1 MSDISS
7 PGPTTVPASKH
18 FVYREGEL
26 HAEGVS
32 LRRIADQI
40 GTPSFVYSGRSIDES
55 YREIDAA
62 LGDAPHLVAYAMK
75 ANGNLSILS
84 RLGKLGSGIDIV
96 SGGELA
102 RALHAGVRADRI
114 VFSGVGKTTDEIR
127 AALQAGVRSLHAES
141 AAEINAI
148 ETVAKELS
156 LRAPVS
162 LRVNPNVD
170 AKTHPYI
177 STGLHTTKFGM
188 PFDTARALLPRLLV
202 SPHLRLEGLACH
214 IGSLVLDPTP
224 IGDAVA
230 LVAEFAVEC
239 TKAGASL
246 RSIDAGGGWPI
257 LYGHESQPAA
267 PFSAFGAAVLDGIKR
282 GGADKLDLEVMV
294 EPGRSIVGDAGVLL
308 TRVLYIKEQSGK
320 RFAIVDAAMTELIRP
335 ALYKAHHAVVPVA
348 EPAANTT
355 LINTDVVGPV
365 CESSD
370 FLALD
375 RALPDLREGDLL
387 AIRGAGAYGA
397 VMSSEYNARPRAA
410 EVMVEGSGYRVVRRR
425 GKVEDLWRDEVM

>member
-1 MSDISS
+1 MSRI
-7 PGPTTVPASKH
+7 PTSQH
-18 FVYREGEL
+18 FVYRSGEL
-26 HAEGVS
+26 HADGVS
-32 LRRIADQI
+32 LTRIAEQI
-40 GTPSFVYSGRSIDES
+40 GTPSFVYSGAAIDNA
-55 YREIDAA
+55 YREVDAA
-62 LGDAPHLVAYAMK
+62 LGSGPHLVAYAMK
-75 ANGNLSILS
+75 ANGNLAVLS
-84 RLGKLGSGIDIV
+84 RLARLGSGVDIV

-102 RALHAGVRADRI
+102 RALKAGFSADGI
-114 VFSGVGKTTDEIR
+114 VFSGVGKTADEIR
-127 AALQAGVRSLHAES
+127 TALKAGVRSLHAES
-141 AAEINAI
+141 VSEIHLI
-148 ETVAKELS
+148 ETIAREMALV
-156 LRAPVS
+156 APVS

-177 STGLHTTKFGM
+177 STGLHSTKFGM
-188 PFDTARALLPRLLV
+188 PFDTARSLLPVLLA
-202 SPHLRLEGLACH
+202 SSHLRFDGLACH

-239 TKAGASL
+239 TRAGAKL

-257 LYGHESQPAA
+257 LYGNENQGAA
-267 PFSAFGAAVLDGIKR
+267 PFAAFGAAVLGGIKR

-335 ALYKAHHAVVPVA
+335 ALYEAHHAIVPVRQPDQNA
-348 EPAANTT
+348 P
-355 LINTDVVGPV
+355 LLKTDVVGPV

-375 RALPDLREGDLL
+375 RDLPELREGDLI

-397 VMSSEYNARPRAA
+397 VMSSEYNARPKAA
-410 EVMVEGSGYRVVRRR
+410 EVMVDGSGYRVVRRR
-425 GKVEDLWRDEVM
+425 GRVEDLWRDEEL